1 MVECTAHNGLVAG
14 SNPAE
19 PIFLKNMQLSQKDYK
34 ILKAKAY
41 LKSDFFAFY
50 NGVHQNSSDW
60 SKIEQGVKKRKLS
73 YHKVFNRTTKTLL
86 DKSIYRTNHYLLGG
100 LTFFLKSNDITN
112 MKSLYHLEVFKL
124 LAIKI
129 NNNILSFDQIKL
141 IHSPNYRSNAL
152 LLYQF
157 NITNIKGYLKK

>member
-14 SNPAE
+14 SNPAK
-19 PIFLKNMQLSQKDYK
+19 PSFLNMQLSQKDYK

-50 NGVHQNSSDW
+50 NGVHQNSSKW
-60 SKIEQGVKKRKLS
+60 SKIEQGVKKKKLS
-73 YHKVFNRTTKTLL
+73 YHKVFNRTTKNLL
-86 DKSIYRTNHYLLGG
+86 DKSIYKTNNYLLGG
-100 LTFFLKSNDITN
+100 LTFFLKPENSTSI
-112 MKSLYHLEVFKL
+112 KSLHQLEIFKL

-129 NNNILSFDQIKL
+129 NRNILSLDQIKL
-141 IHSPNYRSNAL
+141 IYSPNYNSNAL

-157 NITNIKGYLKK
+157 NMTAIKSYLKK